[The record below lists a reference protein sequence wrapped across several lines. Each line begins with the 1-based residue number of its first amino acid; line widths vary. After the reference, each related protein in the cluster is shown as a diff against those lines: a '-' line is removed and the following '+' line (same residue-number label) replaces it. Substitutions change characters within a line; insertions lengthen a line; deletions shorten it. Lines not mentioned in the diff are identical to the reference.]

1 MNKFT
6 LTLAIMILTSA
17 SSMAQDFSNVRSGLL
32 LGVYAN
38 ASYDGMRVTGTIPGY
53 SAVGRLFP
61 GDVLVRAT
69 TDGVRVHELQ
79 SHFAMENAKSAIG
92 PNRPAA
98 IEIYRPGQ
106 GYLYA
111 WVEFSPLS
119 SPTAVYSSR
128 GGQRSA
134 PSNKAIFKMET
145 EKQGARQLFQHS
157 PRKPSQSN
165 SHSQATPPR
174 KVPSSPIHGKPA
186 PGNRDAAK
194 LFGR

>member
-1 MNKFT
+1 MNKLT
-6 LTLAIMILTSA
+6 LTLAIAVLTSA
-17 SSMAQDFSNVRSGLL
+17 TSMAQDFSNVRSGLL

-53 SAVGRLFP
+53 SAVGRLYP

-69 TDGVRVHELQ
+69 TDGVNVYELR
-79 SHFAMENAKSAIG
+79 SHWAMENAKSAIG

-119 SPTAVYSSR
+119 APTAVYSTRS
-128 GGQRSA
+128 GQASA
-134 PSNKAIFKMET
+134 PAAKGKAIFKMEN
-145 EKQGARQLFQHS
+145 EKSGARQLFNRS
-157 PRKPSQSN
+157 PRKPSGLN
-165 SHSQATPPR
+165 APPR
-174 KVPSSPIHGKPA
+174 TSNPPRTSTQRPIQ
-186 PGNRDAAK
+186 GNQSAAN
-194 LFGR
+194 LFRGR

>member
-1 MNKFT
+1 
-6 LTLAIMILTSA
+6 
-17 SSMAQDFSNVRSGLL
+17 L

-38 ASYDGMRVTGTIPGY
+38 ANHDGMRVTGTIPGY

-69 TDGVRVHELQ
+69 TDGVIVHELR

-119 SPTAVYSSR
+119 APTALYTPQ
-128 GGQRSA
+128 GGQRMA
-134 PSNKAIFKMET
+134 PAKSGNKAIFKMET
-145 EKQGARQLFQHS
+145 EKSGARQLFQRS
-157 PRKPSQSN
+157 SRKPAQS
-165 SHSQATPPR
+165 SVRPPTTPR
-174 KVPSSPIHGKPA
+174 RPA
-186 PGNRDAAK
+186 VGNRDAAK

>member
-1 MNKFT
+1 MNKLA
-6 LTLAIMILTSA
+6 LTFAIAILTSA
-17 SSMAQDFSNVRSGLL
+17 TTMAQDFSNVRSGLL

-53 SAVGRLFP
+53 SAVGRLFA

-69 TDGVRVHELQ
+69 TDGVTVHELR

-119 SPTAVYSSR
+119 APTAVYSTQSGR
-128 GGQRSA
+128 KSA
-134 PSNKAIFKMET
+134 PAATGNRAIFKMET
-145 EKQGARQLFQHS
+145 EKSGARQLFQRS
-157 PRKPSQSN
+157 SRKP
-165 SHSQATPPR
+165 ATINVR
-174 KVPSSPIHGKPA
+174 PSVTPSRPVA
-186 PGNRDAAK
+186 GNRDAAK

>member
-6 LTLAIMILTSA
+6 LALAITILTSA
-17 SSMAQDFSNVRSGLL
+17 NSMAQDFSTVRSGLL

-69 TDGVRVHELQ
+69 TDGVVVHELR
-79 SHFAMENAKSAIG
+79 SHYAMENAKSAIG
-92 PNRPAA
+92 PHRPAA

-119 SPTAVYSSR
+119 APTVTYSRQS
-128 GGQRSA
+128 GQRSA
-134 PSNKAIFKMET
+134 PAASGNKAIFKMES
-145 EKQGARQLFQHS
+145 EKQGARQLFQRT
-157 PRKPSQSN
+157 PRKPAQLN
-165 SHSQATPPR
+165 TRPRTTQPR
-174 KVPSSPIHGKPA
+174 KLPGNPA
-186 PGNRDAAK
+186 PGQRDAAK

>member
-6 LTLAIMILTSA
+6 LTLAITILTSA
-17 SSMAQDFSNVRSGLL
+17 TSMAQDFGNVRSGLL

-38 ASYDGMRVTGTIPGY
+38 ANHDGMRVTGTIPGY

-69 TDGVRVHELQ
+69 TDGVVVHELR
-79 SHFAMENAKSAIG
+79 SHYAMENAKSAIG

-119 SPTAVYSSR
+119 APTALYTTQ
-128 GGQRSA
+128 GGKRSVA
-134 PSNKAIFKMET
+134 GKSGNKAIFKMET
-145 EKQGARQLFQHS
+145 EKSGARQLFQRS
-157 PRKPSQSN
+157 SRKPSQK
-165 SHSQATPPR
+165 QFQPKPTPQKRPQ
-174 KVPSSPIHGKPA
+174 
-186 PGNRDAAK
+186 GNRDAAK